1 MFKQL
6 CKHFPLTLLIRQPI
20 FTWKTYNHAVTYNH
34 ASADGNPLLFP
45 FHQELRTQFTPEAG
59 VTGFP
64 LDVLYFTINTLLLF
78 PTVQKFNVAFHD
90 LFLLSSAEVMRNK

>member
-20 FTWKTYNHAVTYNH
+20 FTWKTYNHA
-34 ASADGNPLLFP
+34 SADGNPLLFP
-45 FHQELRTQFTPEAG
+45 FHQELRSQFTPEAG